1 MNISPSAFHPVVHSS
16 LPPQPV
22 ASQATNRI
30 ERSNI
35 TPGHLAKFLHDRTV
49 RESHVIAA
57 RLCLAAGL
65 NPHFNADTLENQ
77 LKDAG
82 IVDIRKPDCDGDE
95 KHRCI
100 TGLLQ
105 HLQEESLPGEG
116 VDGPETAKFCQLVK
130 APDSCLGRGCDW
142 LIKVMNEHQQL
153 LEAGSRLT
161 FDLYPDESLSLL
173 CRGFLPCEGVAI
185 EWTTNRGVNQQ
196 FLPATQLPGYSPAS
210 AAPSPP
216 PAYDDVVRVQSASVR
231 PGMPPWCRES
241 EFSEQQR
248 CARGLN
254 VIASQLE
261 HYSLD
266 RPGTGTAM
274 RNMADILGRIG
285 GQFTP
290 PEIVASGDRLTSLAQ
305 QLRMTSVN
313 VFTHN
318 DISTADIGVNIVG
331 NHQDIQP
338 VISLSWLPLE
348 KFPVAVQ
355 ARLKLARKGAD
366 EESRPPR
373 VPIVQVYLCASSEK
387 ALEGAEFNVKLT
399 STIIGKYLMDLLH
412 SEADNLM
419 PIAVQLRMPKG
430 LKQGADFH
438 RANFAL
444 HSDSGGLLGGS
455 SALFSHGQGESRGKE
470 KHNIGIQ
477 QVAPILEA
485 VGVDRTI
492 AMSSE
497 AGLAIPF
504 GFTLKKQDDNQFV
517 RRVKL
522 LDAKSLFGGSSQ
534 SGGLFSSMNKP
545 SAGSLFGGGTLFGGS
560 SQSGSLFGGMNK
572 PLAGS
577 LYGGGTLFSGS
588 GQSGGLFSGM
598 YGGMNKPSAGSLY
611 GGGTLFDGSSQPGVE
626 SQSGGSRLFGG
637 VPHGESHSADP
648 IDHRNP
654 TRAGRPTTRDVAL
667 ASDIE
672 PKVNRLSTSG
682 INPLPCATEKKY
694 IFATE
699 KPPEVPFVSV
709 AGIVW
714 VQTVTSLPGIETS
727 EDLRQ
732 WIDRQ
737 KVDQDNPVLPG
748 IL

>member
-65 NPHFNADTLENQ
+65 NPHFNAATLEKQ

-82 IVDIRKPDCDGDE
+82 FVDIRKPDCDGDE

-105 HLQEESLPGEG
+105 HLQEESLSGEG

-130 APDSCLGRGCDW
+130 ASDSCLGRGWDW

-161 FDLYPDESLSLL
+161 FDRYTDESLSLL

-185 EWTTNRGVNQQ
+185 DRTMNRGVNQQ
-196 FLPATQLPGYSPAS
+196 FSPATQLPGYSPAS

-231 PGMPPWCRES
+231 PGMPPWCRET

-274 RNMADILGRIG
+274 RNMADILGRVG

-313 VFTHN
+313 VFTHI

-331 NHQDIQP
+331 NRQDIQP
-338 VISLSWLPLE
+338 VISLSWLPPE

-355 ARLKLARKGAD
+355 ARLKLARMGAD

-399 STIIGKYLMDLLH
+399 STIIGKYLVDLFH

-430 LKQGADFH
+430 LKKGADFH

-444 HSDSGGLLGGS
+444 HSDSGGLLGCS
-455 SALFSHGQGESRGKE
+455 TALFSHGQGESRGKE

-534 SGGLFSSMNKP
+534 SGGLFGSMNKP
-545 SAGSLFGGGTLFGGS
+545 S
-560 SQSGSLFGGMNK
+560 
-572 PLAGS
+572 AGS

-598 YGGMNKPSAGSLY
+598 YGGMNKPCAGSLY
-611 GGGTLFDGSSQPGVE
+611 GGGTLFDGSSQSGVE

-637 VPHGESHSADP
+637 GESHSADP
-648 IDHRNP
+648 IDHRNS
-654 TRAGRPTTRDVAL
+654 TGAGRATTRDVAL

-732 WIDRQ
+732 WIGRQ